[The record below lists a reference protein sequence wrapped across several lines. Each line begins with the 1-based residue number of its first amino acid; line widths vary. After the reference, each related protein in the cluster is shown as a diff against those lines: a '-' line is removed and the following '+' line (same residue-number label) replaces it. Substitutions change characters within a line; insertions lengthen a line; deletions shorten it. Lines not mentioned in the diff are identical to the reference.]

1 MGNFSLPLTQLIHE
15 NLSLMMNFCFARGP
29 LITLFGEKFE
39 GEWKYLQKPLFEI
52 SEQRAN
58 KAALELA
65 VYMRLL
71 GDRDDLS
78 GYLKKTSD
86 WSFGRLIIDGQPDQS
101 KSLRLRD
108 VANKVSHASTLEWNV
123 SKPDSPFL
131 VCISQEKDK
140 WLRAE
145 VDVVALAAFC
155 GGLMN

>member
-15 NLSLMMNFCFARGP
+15 NLSLVMNFCFARGP
-29 LITLFGEKFE
+29 LVMLFGEKFK
-39 GEWKYLQKPLFEI
+39 GEWKYLQKSLFEI

-71 GDRDDLS
+71 DDRDDLS

-86 WSFGRLIIDGQPDQS
+86 SCFGRLIIDGKPDE
-101 KSLRLRD
+101 SLRMRE
-108 VANKVSHASTLEWNV
+108 VANKVIHASTLEWDV
-123 SKPDSPFL
+123 SKPDSPVL
-131 VCISQEKDK
+131 VCISLEKEK

-155 GGLMN
+155 GGLMS